1 MISPIEKYLHQKCKL
16 SVAKR
21 DKGGNILLDKFGAPT
36 YSVAKV
42 VKCRKAKGTRSV
54 ATSTGFILQNTTV
67 YITAIDAS
75 ISVDDLIDDNV
86 VVAVEEY
93 VDALGRVIG
102 YKSYV

>member
-1 MISPIEKYLHQKCKL
+1 M

-21 DKGGNILLDKFGAPT
+21 DKQGNILLDKFSEPT
-36 YSVAKV
+36 YGVAKV
-42 VKCRKAKGTRSV
+42 LKCRKARGTRSV

-67 YITAIDAS
+67 YITAIS
-75 ISVDDLIDDNV
+75 SPVNVDDRIDDNV